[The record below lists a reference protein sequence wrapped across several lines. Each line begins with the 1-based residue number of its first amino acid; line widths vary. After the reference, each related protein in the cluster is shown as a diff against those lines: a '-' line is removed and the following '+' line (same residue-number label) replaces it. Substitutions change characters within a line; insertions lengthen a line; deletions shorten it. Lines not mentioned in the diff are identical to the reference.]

1 MLLDLAHPVP
11 NRLEGT
17 TVRHVVHQ
25 QNALRA
31 PEVGS
36 GDGAE
41 TFLSRRVPDL
51 QLDSLSVQFE
61 VFDLEVDAVGE
72 GGREGGREGR
82 GECRKK

>member
-1 MLLDLAHPVP
+1 
-11 NRLEGT
+11 
-17 TVRHVVHQ
+17 
-25 QNALRA
+25 
-31 PEVGS
+31 
-36 GDGAE
+36 
-41 TFLSRRVPDL
+41 L